1 MTSEPGPTAAKAAS
15 PAGRTSSGTPPAWQ
29 WNKPYTRSSSFFVAV
44 LSTAILAIGCAMI
57 GYFLYLFNQTDFSRE
72 TGKAIEADLA
82 NFREWHAYDGAAPLT
97 EMLGERIL
105 QAPDQYYLLLDARGN
120 KLTGNLEAMPPE
132 AAGQRGLFRFRL
144 ARPGNEAFSVL
155 AGVERFNNGDQLL
168 VGRNINALESAR
180 HRLLMLAKVCLGALI
195 LVIVGNFIIS
205 VFLVR
210 QVNHIAS
217 IAADIIDTGDLSH
230 RIAPSTR
237 WDDLGYLI
245 RILNR
250 MLSHIEQLVI
260 GVKQVSD
267 NIAHDLRT
275 PLTRLQHRIESLPSD
290 RPVSEAEQRA
300 LLNEAQSL
308 LMMFNSLLR
317 IADMEAGNHAL
328 ESRET
333 AIDRLVGDVV
343 ELLEP
348 LATEK
353 EIRLTTSLA
362 GRTERTDRNLLFQAL
377 VNIVENAIKFT
388 PPHGEIHVSVEERDG
403 RSVIVVTDTG
413 PGIADQEK
421 PLVFRR
427 FYRTDASRHSSGY
440 GLGLSLVN
448 AIVRHLGAS
457 ITLQDNLRSPTGHG
471 LRVEILLA

>member
-1 MTSEPGPTAAKAAS
+1 MTSDPAPATKETAS
-15 PAGRTSSGTPPAWQ
+15 PAAPPQAGTSPAWQ

-44 LSTAILAIGCAMI
+44 LSTAILAVGCAMI
-57 GYFLYLFNQTDFSRE
+57 GYFLYLFSETDFSRE

-82 NFREWHAYDGAAPLT
+82 NFREWHAYHGAAPLAG
-97 EMLGERIL
+97 MLGERIRH
-105 QAPDQYYLLLDARGN
+105 ASDQYYLLLDSSGN
-120 KLTGNLEAMPPE
+120 KLAGNLEAMPPE

-144 ARPGNEAFSVL
+144 ARAGGPEAAL
-155 AGVERFNNGDQLL
+155 IAGVERFDNGDQLL
-168 VGRNINALESAR
+168 VGRNIHALESAR
-180 HRLLMLAKVCLGALI
+180 HRLLLLAKVCLGALI

-210 QVNHIAS
+210 QVNHIAA

-290 RPVSEAEQRA
+290 RPVSEAERRA

-308 LMMFNSLLR
+308 LLMFNSLLR
-317 IADMEAGNHAL
+317 IAEMEAGNHAL
-328 ESRET
+328 EIRET
-333 AIDRLVGDVV
+333 AIDRLVADVV

-348 LATEK
+348 LAAEK
-353 EIRLTTSLA
+353 DIRLTTALTS
-362 GRTERTDRNLLFQAL
+362 RTGRTDRNLLFQAL

-388 PPHGEIHVSVEERDG
+388 PPHSSIHVGVEERDG
-403 RSVIVVTDTG
+403 RSVIVVADSG
-413 PGIADQEK
+413 PGIADQDK

-448 AIVRHLGAS
+448 AIVRHLGAE
-457 ITLQDNLRSPTGHG
+457 IVLQDNPGSPTGQG